1 MGATASENT
10 KGTTGRI
17 ARWFRRRVDA
27 LDAWESAKPKRAG
40 RACYRAYT
48 QLFIPFAIVVL
59 IALPLGGREL
69 MWSVDGLNQYYP
81 FFVYEG
87 EWIRGIVGGLL
98 SGQGFN
104 VPLWAWD
111 SGYGADVLTTFD
123 VFLDPLNLVSAIVPA
138 KLSEWVFQLLVVVRM
153 YLAGLAFVFYCRTRG
168 ENRTGTV
175 LGALM
180 YALGGAGLMGVIWAS
195 GLHALI
201 LFPVVL
207 AGAERIFA
215 GGRPWVFIAS
225 LACLAVVS
233 YYFTYMACILLVGY
247 LAVRVV
253 MIERPNL
260 TVVRFLRWV
269 GVFAGL
275 VLICLAIAG
284 FAIVP
289 AVFAMM
295 GMDRVTESSTAV
307 PLLYSFNYY
316 VQTATGFLSTYY
328 VGSDTYQGFG
338 GLGFLACLVLFSCKG
353 ENRALKIVFAVLTVF
368 LLLPF
373 FGSLFNGM
381 NYATNRWTWAYA
393 LCTSFIFVRMTPH
406 LLRLDAR
413 TKRILGVGVAVYAVL
428 LVIPAARTEANVAG
442 YAALLAALA
451 VLMVSQGADARRGML
466 VCAMALA
473 LGING
478 FYFLSSDEGGKGT
491 NQVPIGMAYAKL
503 TSASVDELA
512 LEGEQGT
519 WWRYDAGQV
528 AHAASTPMNRI
539 RNNSL
544 VLGLKGIDFY
554 NSIYDNGV
562 DAFHTELAIAG
573 DDVNF
578 SYTNLQGRSDLA
590 ALLGVRYYAYRNDGT
605 DAAPAQFDLED
616 EVARRIIAGVD
627 YQLLETDTYLPV
639 GFTFDKAITREDYL
653 SLSPVER
660 QQALLQAVVLDG
672 HDGEGARLTNSSEL
686 AFEDA
691 SVPYKVEA
699 TEGVTVEEGRFVVA
713 GPGASVA
720 LSFEGLANADTYLYV
735 KGLRYRGL
743 KPSDLMSPE
752 EQENMLWYRRADLM
766 ARDLAYAAPTFYEIA
781 VKDDASPL
789 AGFITNYTSE
799 SHMFGGKDTWLVNLG
814 TSDKPARTMKITFN
828 EGGEYSFEDLQ
839 VVSQT
844 HAKLG
849 EWVSDRRAE
858 ALEGVELGGNSLT
871 GSIDVS
877 SPKTLLLTV
886 AKGAG
891 WTAYVDG
898 EPAELLRA
906 DTAFMA
912 IDLPAGHHDIELRYF
927 TPGLKEGGIVTGVG
941 IVALVV
947 LAFALR
953 RRKGRSAI
961 MEADMRSADKGDV
974 E

>member
-1 MGATASENT
+1 M
-10 KGTTGRI
+10 GTTGRI

-27 LDAWESAKPKRAG
+27 LEAWEAAKPKRAG

-48 QLFIPFAIVVL
+48 QLFVPFAIVVL

-87 EWIRGIVGGLL
+87 EWIRGIVGGLF
-98 SGQGFN
+98 SGQGLN
-104 VPLWAWD
+104 VPLWAWN

-180 YALGGAGLMGVIWAS
+180 YALGGSGLTGVIWAS

-207 AGAERIFA
+207 AGAERILA

-233 YYFTYMACILLVGY
+233 YYFTYMSCILLVGY

-253 MIERPNL
+253 MVERPNL
-260 TVVRFLRWV
+260 TPARFLRWV
-269 GVFAGL
+269 AIFAGL
-275 VLICLAIAG
+275 VLACLAIAG

-289 AVFAMM
+289 AVSAML
-295 GMDRVTESSTAV
+295 GMDRVTASSTAV
-307 PLLYSFNYY
+307 PLVYSFNYY
-316 VQTATGFLSTYY
+316 VQTATSFLSTYQ

-338 GLGFLACLVLFSCKG
+338 GLAFLACLVLFARKG
-353 ENRALKIVFAVLTVF
+353 ANRELKIVFVALTAL
-368 LLLPF
+368 LLLPV
-373 FGSLFNGM
+373 FGSFFNGL

-393 LCTSFIFVRMTPH
+393 LCMALVFVRMTPH
-406 LLRLDAR
+406 LLSLDVR
-413 TKRILGVGVAVYAVL
+413 VKRVLIVGVAVYAVL
-428 LVIPAARTEANVAG
+428 LIVPAARTEANVAG

-451 VLMVSQGADARRGML
+451 LLLVSRGGDARRGML

-473 LGING
+473 LSVNG
-478 FYFLSSDEGGKGT
+478 FYFLSSDEGGKGEH
-491 NQVPIGMAYAKL
+491 QVPLGMAYAKL
-503 TSASVDELA
+503 TSASVDDLA
-512 LEGEQGT
+512 LEGQRGE

-544 VLGLKGIDFY
+544 VLGLNGIDFY

-562 DAFHTELAIAG
+562 DAFHTELGIAG

-578 SYTNLQGRSDLA
+578 SYTSLQGRADLA
-590 ALLGVRYYAYRNDGT
+590 ALLGVRYYAFRNDGS
-605 DAAPAQFDLED
+605 DAAPAQFAQGA
-616 EVARRIIAGVD
+616 EVAQRVIAGVD
-627 YQLLETDTYLPV
+627 YRLLETPIYLPV
-639 GFTFDKAITREDYL
+639 GSTFSRAITRDDYL
-653 SLSPVER
+653 SLSLAQR
-660 QQALLQAVVLDG
+660 QQALLQAVVLDDRG
-672 HDGEGARLTNSSEL
+672 SGAGARTVSAQDL
-686 AFEDA
+686 AYEDA
-691 SVPYKVEA
+691 SAPYKVA
-699 TEGVTVEEGRFVVA
+699 AADGVIAEEGRFVVSR
-713 GPGASVA
+713 PGASVT
-720 LSFEGLANADTYLYV
+720 LSIHGRGGTDTYLFV
-735 KGLRYRGL
+735 KGLKYRGL
-743 KPSDLMSPE
+743 KPSDFVPE
-752 EQENMLWYRRADLM
+752 SDKENMLWYRRADLF
-766 ARDLAYAAPTFYEIA
+766 ARDLAYMSPTFYEIA
-781 VKDDASPL
+781 VKSDASPL
-789 AGFITNYTSE
+789 TGFITNYTPE

-814 TSDKPARTMKITFN
+814 SGYAPANSVTITFS
-828 EGGEYSFEDLQ
+828 ESGEYSFDELQ
-839 VVSQT
+839 VVEQT
-844 HAKLG
+844 HERLG
-849 EWVSDRRAE
+849 NWVGEARAE
-858 ALEGVELGGNSLT
+858 SLENVELGCNSLK
-871 GSIDVS
+871 GSLDLS
-877 SPKTLLLTV
+877 EPKTLLLTV

-891 WTAYVDG
+891 WSALVDG
-898 EPAELLRA
+898 QPAELLRA

-912 IDLPAGHHDIELRYF
+912 LDLPEGHHDIELRYF
-927 TPGLKEGGIVTGVG
+927 TPGLKEGAAITGAG

-947 LAFALR
+947 LAFVLR
-953 RRKGRSAI
+953 RMEGHSEI
-961 MEADMRSADKGDV
+961 MDASKQHADEGDV
-974 E
+974 EP

>member
-1 MGATASENT
+1 MKRGDQPS
-10 KGTTGRI
+10 GRFE
-17 ARWFRRRVDA
+17 RWTRKRLDA
-27 LDAWESAKPKRAG
+27 LDAWEGAKPKRAG
-40 RACYRAYT
+40 RACYRVYT
-48 QLFIPFAIVVL
+48 QLFVPFAIIVL

-87 EWIRGIVGGLL
+87 EWIRGIFGSLF

-104 VPLWAWD
+104 VPLWAWN

-175 LGALM
+175 LGALV

-207 AGAERIFA
+207 AGAERVLA

-225 LACLAVVS
+225 LTCLAVVS

-253 MIERPNL
+253 MVERPNL
-260 TVVRFLRWV
+260 TVMRFLRWV
-269 GVFAGL
+269 AVFAGL
-275 VLICLAIAG
+275 VIVCLALAG

-338 GLGFLACLVLFSCKG
+338 GLGFLACLLLFSRKG
-353 ENRALKIVFAVLTVF
+353 ENRALKVVFVVLTAF

-393 LCTSFIFVRMTPH
+393 LCVSLVFVRMTPR
-406 LLRLDAR
+406 LLQIDAQTR
-413 TKRILGVGVAVYAVL
+413 RVLGVGVAIYAVL

-451 VLMVSQGADARRGML
+451 VLVVSQGADARRGML
-466 VCAMALA
+466 VCGLA
-473 LGING
+473 LTLGVNG
-478 FYFLSSDEGGKGT
+478 FYFLSSDEGGKGEH
-491 NQVPIGMAYAKL
+491 QVPIGMAYAKL

-512 LEGEQGT
+512 LEGEQGA

-562 DAFHTELAIAG
+562 DEFHTELAIAG

-578 SYTNLQGRSDLA
+578 SYTNLQGRADPA
-590 ALLGVRYYAYRNDGT
+590 ALLGVRYYAFRNDGS
-605 DAAPAQFDLED
+605 DAAPTQFAQGG
-616 EVARRIIAGVD
+616 EVAQRVIAGVD
-627 YQLLETDTYLPV
+627 YRLLETSAYLPV
-639 GFTFDKAITREDYL
+639 GSTFDQAITREDYL
-653 SLSPVER
+653 SLSPAQR

-672 HDGEGARLTNSSEL
+672 RGDGAAGGARMTSASGLTY
-686 AFEDA
+686 EDSA
-691 SVPYKVEA
+691 VAYEVA
-699 TEGVTVEEGRFVVA
+699 AADGVSVEEGRFVVSR
-713 GPGASVA
+713 PGATVT
-720 LSFEGLANADTYLYV
+720 LSFRGAEKADTYLFV
-735 KGLRYRGL
+735 KGLKYRGL
-743 KPSDLMSPE
+743 KPSDFLSDADK
-752 EQENMLWYRRADLM
+752 ENMLWYRRADLL
-766 ARDLAYAAPTFYEIA
+766 ARDLAYAAPSFYEVA
-781 VKDDASPL
+781 VKSDASPL
-789 AGFITNYTSE
+789 TGFITNYTPE

-814 TSDKPARTMKITFN
+814 AGDKPANSMTITFS
-828 EGGEYSFEDLQ
+828 EGGEYSFDELQ
-839 VVSQT
+839 VVEQT
-844 HAKLG
+844 HVKLAG
-849 EWVSDRRAE
+849 WVGDRRAE
-858 ALEGVELGGNSLT
+858 ALENVELGCNSLK
-871 GSIDVS
+871 GSIDLAA
-877 SPKTLLLTV
+877 PKTLLLTV

-891 WTAYVDG
+891 WSAFVDG
-898 EPAELLRA
+898 QPAELLRA

-912 IDLPAGHHDIELRYF
+912 LDLSEGHHDIELRYF
-927 TPGLKEGGIVTGVG
+927 TPGLKEGAMVTGAG

-947 LAFALR
+947 LALVLR
-953 RRKGRSAI
+953 RRKGGSEI
-961 MEADMRSADKGDV
+961 IDENKPLADKGDV
-974 E
+974 ES